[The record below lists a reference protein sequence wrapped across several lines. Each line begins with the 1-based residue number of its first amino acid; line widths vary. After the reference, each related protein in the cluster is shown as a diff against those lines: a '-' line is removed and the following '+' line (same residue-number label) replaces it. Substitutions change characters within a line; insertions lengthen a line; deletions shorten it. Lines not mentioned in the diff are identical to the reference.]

1 MDELSYTWNGVDTN
15 FVWRGT
21 DKWGLR
27 GLRVNGGTS
36 TGRSVRDL
44 CHTSLDGPDV
54 KQHEG
59 VTPDATRSGGGTRT
73 SEAPPPTRFCL
84 TSPGQMFS

>member
-1 MDELSYTWNGVDTN
+1 MKELGYSWNGVDTN

-36 TGRSVRDL
+36 TGRAVRDL

-54 KQHEG
+54 KQHDG
-59 VTPDATRSGGGTRT
+59 VAPACNPHRRWETNVRGTATYTVR
-73 SEAPPPTRFCL
+73 PTG
-84 TSPGQMFS
+84 PGQMFS